1 MTNKD
6 LKKLSRA
13 ELLEML
19 IAQSKEAADLR
30 EQLNDA
36 EQQLA
41 DRQIRIDSAGSIA
54 EASLAL
60 NGVFEAAQ
68 KAAEQ
73 YLENIRRQADM
84 CAELE
89 RQSRE
94 RAEKL
99 LSNAKLRC
107 SDMEANTQQKCESMI
122 KAAQLQAQ
130 KYLDGSGPGQK

>member
-1 MTNKD
+1 MTNRD

-19 IAQSKEAADLR
+19 IAQSKEVADLKER
-30 EQLNDA
+30 LNDA
-36 EQQLA
+36 EERLA

-84 CAELE
+84 CAETE

-99 LSNAKLRC
+99 LSSAKLRC
-107 SDMEANTQQKCESMI
+107 SEMEANTQQKCESMI
-122 KAAQLQAQ
+122 KAAQLEAQ
-130 KYLDGSGPGQK
+130 KYLDRSGPGQK

>member
-1 MTNKD
+1 MANKD

-19 IAQSKEAADLR
+19 IAQSKEVADLR
-30 EQLNDA
+30 ERLNDA
-36 EQQLA
+36 EEQLA

-73 YLENIRRQADM
+73 YLENVRRQADM
-84 CAELE
+84 CAEME

-99 LSNAKLRC
+99 LSSAKLRC

-122 KAAQLQAQ
+122 KAAQLEAQ
-130 KYLDGSGPGQK
+130 KYLDGSGLGQK